1 LVTVE
6 YTAFIWAAIIGW
18 LVFAEPVTL
27 ATLIGALLIMIGCYV
42 ATRAKPEH
50 AEMVA
55 L

>member
-6 YTAFIWAAIIGW
+6 YTAFIWAALFGW

-27 ATLIGALLIMIGCYV
+27 STLIGAGLIIIGCLI
-42 ATRAKPEH
+42 ATRPSQTE
-50 AEMVA
+50 VTS